1 MPADI
6 YDLSLLLFSSLY
18 AENLSGYHIR
28 RLGYKGPKRS
38 FGAVKIFLEGTAV
51 FVWGHAHN
59 IFEIRVET
67 AGIVLIPYLFGN
79 KRNRIVRIEQK
90 ISCLTNPY
98 FVKIIMEGNREILF
112 EFPAEVADRNTHDV
126 RRFFKRYRTV
136 VLCNFADKPVPI

>member
-1 MPADI
+1 MI
-6 YDLSLLLFSSLY
+6 CLCFFFVVICGKSV
-18 AENLSGYHIR
+18 GIHIR

-79 KRNRIVRIEQK
+79 KRNRIVGIEQK

-98 FVKIIMEGNREILF
+98 FVKIIMEGNREILLNF
-112 EFPAEVADRNTHDV
+112 LQKWLTETPMMSAASSSVI
-126 RRFFKRYRTV
+126 
-136 VLCNFADKPVPI
+136 VL